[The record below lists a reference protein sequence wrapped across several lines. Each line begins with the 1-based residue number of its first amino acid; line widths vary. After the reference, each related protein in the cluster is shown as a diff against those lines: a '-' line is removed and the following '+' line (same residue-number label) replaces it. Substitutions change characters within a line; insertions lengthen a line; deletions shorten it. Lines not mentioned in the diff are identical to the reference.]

1 MSKSQ
6 NLETKDIRTKDGNL
20 RFGHIHD
27 DQVKSSVMM
36 SGQGGLEYITIEQT
50 GKRKQWITTRAR
62 GRYQVKCGDNI
73 PEGDVAI
80 LITSVGESGFA
91 LGNIEI
97 KTNGV
102 FKVQA
107 KDIQLIANGTDN
119 ETGRIT
125 LKSNEEIK
133 LDSKQININAAEA
146 LSILSDGELNT
157 TAKNIMK
164 MTAGSFQKLS
174 SASSLKAPGLNAN
187 LNRRATGSVKPGS
200 I

>member
-1 MSKSQ
+1 MANSE
-6 NLETKDIRTKDGNL
+6 NLETKDIRTKDGNV
-20 RFGHIHD
+20 RFGHIHK
-27 DQVKSSVMM
+27 DQVKSSVIIQA
-36 SGQGGLEYITIEQT
+36 QGGQEYITIDQT
-50 GKRKQWITTRAR
+50 GGRKHWITTRCR

-80 LITSVGESGFA
+80 YISSGGENGLN

-97 KTNGV
+97 HTNGL

-107 KDIQLIANGTDN
+107 KEIQMIATGTDN
-119 ETGRIT
+119 ESGKIT

-146 LSILSDGELNT
+146 MSLVSDGELNT

-174 SASSLKAPGLNAN
+174 SASALKSPGLSAN
-187 LNRRATGSVKPGS
+187 LNARATASVKPS
-200 I
+200 SN